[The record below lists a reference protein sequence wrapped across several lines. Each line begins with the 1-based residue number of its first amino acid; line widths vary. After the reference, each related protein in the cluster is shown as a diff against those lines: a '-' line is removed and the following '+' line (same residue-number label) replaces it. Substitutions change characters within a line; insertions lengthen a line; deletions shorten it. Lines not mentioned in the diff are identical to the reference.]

1 MTNNNYNAQTDEQ
14 IARDI
19 LSILP
24 DTPED
29 PNKEPTESPKV
40 FMLPIRQLKSFQN
53 HPFKIVDNEEMKDL
67 MHSIRDYGVMTP
79 ITVYVNKNAEYEIVS
94 GHRRVFACKMLKMT
108 EIPAIIMDYDRDQA
122 VLAMVDSNLHR
133 EKLLPSE
140 KGFACKMKLEAL
152 KNQHREMEFEMQ
164 MRSDEILAKEVGES
178 RATIQRLIR
187 ITKLI
192 SPFRDLLD
200 YECMT
205 FGGFD
210 AGETVI
216 SLYFDTEAELMRS
229 PCGMYTARKG
239 SLLFALPVE
248 GETKVIEYTRA
259 GVVRKFPYCD
269 YHIRGTSDWNCGFA
283 STELCA
289 EEKDVSDVPFSS
301 KNAPVEIYATLAHID
316 WGFEPR
322 FDRVCAAKPANCRAI
337 DEPRRVRLVPYGCA
351 KLRMTE
357 MPKIK

>member
-1 MTNNNYNAQTDEQ
+1 MTNNNYNVQTDEQ

-53 HPFKIVDNEEMKDL
+53 HPFKIVDNDEMKDL

-140 KGFACKMKLEAL
+140 KGFAYKMKLEAL

-205 FGGFD
+205 FGVAYIF
-210 AGETVI
+210 AGCDPVGQDM
-216 SLYFDTEAELMRS
+216 LYCFFYENNVYPNLEQA
-229 PCGMYTARKG
+229 K
-239 SLLFALPVE
+239 ALQKLWE
-248 GETKVIEYTRA
+248 SNTLTIEN
-259 GVVRKFPYCD
+259 
-269 YHIRGTSDWNCGFA
+269 I
-283 STELCA
+283 
-289 EEKDVSDVPFSS
+289 
-301 KNAPVEIYATLAHID
+301 
-316 WGFEPR
+316 
-322 FDRVCAAKPANCRAI
+322 RAI
-337 DEPRRVRLVPYGCA
+337 MIPEGNSEEVKAPKAEKEKAPKKESVKFGVDELLDYFPGMNAADMKAEMFSILAEWKA
-351 KLRMTE
+351 KQSVVGGE
-357 MPKIK
+357 SY